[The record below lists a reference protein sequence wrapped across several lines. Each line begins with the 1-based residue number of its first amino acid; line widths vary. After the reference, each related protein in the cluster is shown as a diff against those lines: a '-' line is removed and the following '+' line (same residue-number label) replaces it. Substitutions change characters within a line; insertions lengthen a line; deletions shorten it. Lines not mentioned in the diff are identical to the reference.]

1 MHAALLAAEDGNP
14 LLTIHA
20 LKLNKFVVLAV
31 VVPGGD
37 QDLDNEGY
45 EDEYALN
52 PTDGWLDAHT
62 GDDAEDCE
70 DTHENNDAIIQLILQ
85 GFNER
90 RSLNAWLLVLAV
102 PVDRKGKDALG

>member
-1 MHAALLAAEDGNP
+1 M
-14 LLTIHA
+14 
-20 LKLNKFVVLAV
+20 
-31 VVPGGD
+31 
-37 QDLDNEGY
+37 DNEGY

-102 PVDRKGKDALG
+102 LDLSSEEICSVTHNSGASFGL